1 MRLCGA
7 GQTIASRKF
16 QNKKAT
22 SKIVAFLFLLV
33 LFDFDCGHGMQFR
46 AINIENA
53 RHIQAIGVAI
63 PRDRT

>member
-1 MRLCGA
+1 M
-7 GQTIASRKF
+7 QTIANRKF
-16 QNKKAT
+16 YNKKAT

-33 LFDFDCGHGMQFR
+33 LFDFDYGHGMQFR

-53 RHIQAIGVAI
+53 RHIRAIGLWARNTI